1 MNIGEKIKTL
11 RENNNISIEELAE
24 KINDS
29 IENILKYE
37 NNELEPTLD
46 KKLALSIALGVTL
59 SDLSYSI
66 EQKVVISNDD
76 LLDKNEESFLEQTLK
91 KADLEEIPFA
101 SSSIIY
107 SENIFNKIFK
117 KDYNRYFIQF
127 MISFFGYLL
136 VGIYAIVSKFNI
148 VAYLCFGFAAYAV
161 IKIIFTLIKFK
172 KGKKEWLEQYD
183 NVKKEYKYYNEYVQI
198 TSDDVR
204 YPELTFNYKDI
215 IRAIEKEGLIICMVN
230 SEQKAIVTIDK
241 NTLDDE
247 SLIKVR
253 TSIQKNCPNYINIE
267 QIKLQKQNINKRTKI
282 LNGVLWSLTILSIL
296 VLFVT
301 KLIFNLTNIDN
312 TFINN
317 IIVYLTALIFPI
329 ISIIMGIIAQK
340 KISIYK

>member
-46 KKLALSIALGVTL
+46 KKLVLSIALGVTL

-183 NVKKEYKYYNEYVQI
+183 NVKKEYKYYKTNNNNE
-198 TSDDVR
+198 
-204 YPELTFNYKDI
+204 
-215 IRAIEKEGLIICMVN
+215 
-230 SEQKAIVTIDK
+230 
-241 NTLDDE
+241 
-247 SLIKVR
+247 
-253 TSIQKNCPNYINIE
+253 
-267 QIKLQKQNINKRTKI
+267 
-282 LNGVLWSLTILSIL
+282 
-296 VLFVT
+296 
-301 KLIFNLTNIDN
+301 
-312 TFINN
+312 N
-317 IIVYLTALIFPI
+317 II
-329 ISIIMGIIAQK
+329 
-340 KISIYK
+340 